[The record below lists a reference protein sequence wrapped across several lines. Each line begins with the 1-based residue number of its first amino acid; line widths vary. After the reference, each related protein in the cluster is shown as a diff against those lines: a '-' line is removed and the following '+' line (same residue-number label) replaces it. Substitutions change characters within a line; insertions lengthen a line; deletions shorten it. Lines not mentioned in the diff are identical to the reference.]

1 MSAGRVSR
9 VLVPSGIVIVAL
21 LGMTAALATV
31 TPHKVIGGNGFQT
44 LTFANS
50 ANIVW
55 TSNSSAHPKH
65 YNAYARPR
73 LGGSTVKINTAGTEG
88 FTGGF
93 DPTTNTVI
101 YQQIDNGRSNLYWY
115 DLDTSTRSAVS
126 GVNSKRWEWSPRVST
141 SYILFERNYRK
152 RGTWYTSVYLFDR
165 GASTTLLVGTWTE
178 RRYYVRTGSVGE
190 TYATWTVCTS
200 KMCFGYLYTISSQ
213 TTQRIPTK
221 NKRSQYAP
229 AVDEA
234 NTRVYF
240 VRSGAACGATVR
252 ILRLPATDLSATPT
266 KIVALPTGIYAG
278 DTISIA
284 PNADGV
290 GLDLLFERVSCNPFT
305 SDAYQADA
313 VNAVP
318 DA

>member
-1 MSAGRVSR
+1 MSTRRASR
-9 VLVPSGIVIVAL
+9 ILLQSGTLAVML
-21 LGMTAALATV
+21 LGMATALATV
-31 TPHKVIGGNGFQT
+31 TPHEVIGGNGFQT
-44 LTFANS
+44 LPFANS
-50 ANIVW
+50 ENIVW

-73 LGGSTVKINTAGTEG
+73 SGGSAVRINADGTEG

-101 YQQIDNGRSNLYWY
+101 YQQIENGSSDLYWY
-115 DLDTSTRSAVS
+115 DLDTSTRSVVT

-141 SYILFERNYRK
+141 SYILFERDYRK
-152 RGTWYTSVYLFDR
+152 SGTWYTSIYLFDR
-165 GASTTLLVGTWTE
+165 GTSTTLLLGTWAE
-178 RRYYVRTGSVGE
+178 HKYYVRTGSVGE

-200 KMCFGYLYTISSQ
+200 KRCFAHLHTIATQ

-221 NKRSQYAP
+221 NKRLQYAP

-234 NTRVYF
+234 NTSVYF

-252 ILRLPATDLSATPT
+252 ILRLPADDLSAAPT

-278 DTISIA
+278 DTMSLA
-284 PNADGV
+284 PNTDGV
-290 GLDLLFERVSCNPFT
+290 DQDLLFERATCDPFT

-313 VNAVP
+313 VNTVP